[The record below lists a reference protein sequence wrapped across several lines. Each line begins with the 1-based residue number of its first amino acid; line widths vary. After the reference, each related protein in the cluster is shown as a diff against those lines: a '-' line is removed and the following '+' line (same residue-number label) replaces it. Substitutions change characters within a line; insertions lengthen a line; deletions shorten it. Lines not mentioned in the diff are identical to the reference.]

1 MQSVGRQRGLTMWG
15 IALIILIGLFF
26 LFLFFKLFPPYMQD
40 AQVSSALRAFTT
52 SPEARDMA
60 PQEVREA
67 IQKRFDI
74 ETINNL
80 NAFRDVKVVPESG
93 GYAVQADYEVI
104 VEMFGNVSV
113 LLEFEHYNTVR

>member
-1 MQSVGRQRGLTMWG
+1 MHSVGRQRGLTMWG
-15 IALIILIGLFF
+15 ISMMILIGLFF

-40 AQVSSALRAFTT
+40 AQVSSALRAFST

-67 IQKRFDI
+67 IQRRFDVD
-74 ETINNL
+74 TIDNL
-80 NAFRDVKVVPESG
+80 NVYKDIKIVPESG

-104 VEMFGNVSV
+104 IELFGNVSV
-113 LLEFEHYNTVR
+113 LLEFQHHNSVR